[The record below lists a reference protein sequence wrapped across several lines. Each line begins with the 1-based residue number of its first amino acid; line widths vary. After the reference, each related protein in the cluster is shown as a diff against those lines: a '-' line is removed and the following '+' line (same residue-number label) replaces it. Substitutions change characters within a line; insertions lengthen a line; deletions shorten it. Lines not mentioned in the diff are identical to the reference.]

1 MQTSD
6 TTRRARPGRAG
17 GDWSR
22 LAGALALY
30 LAVTL
35 ATAQGPTIHQATVAV
50 ELDVLVDSLTLP
62 VSVLAL
68 DDGRER
74 LLVTQLEGLVMLIE
88 DGAVQ
93 PTPFLDVRARMTAL
107 EGEQGFYSVAL
118 EGAERASARGHAR
131 HLVAAFTE
139 RDTGDLIVAG
149 YPTSDDVTTADASRE
164 VVLLRV
170 PMPEPFHHG
179 GQVAFGP
186 DGMLYASVGDGLAEG
201 RSGPVDPAPPQSLSE
216 RRGKL
221 LRIDP
226 FPAERSAP
234 YRVPDDNPWAS
245 SAPAGVDAAV
255 AAEVWALGFR
265 NPWRF
270 AFDAPTGD
278 LYLADVGSDQWEEI
292 NLVAAGDN
300 HGWPVREGPDCSR
313 VPGSET
319 LVDPNCASHAFASP
333 LVALPH
339 ASRDPD
345 GARAIVAGVVVRDPD
360 LPGLHGR
367 YLFGDVVSGRVWSL
381 ERDSGRIELLLE
393 TGLTLSAIATGHRDE
408 VLLLG
413 LQGVLARIVPATP

>member
-1 MQTSD
+1 MPPGATVN
-6 TTRRARPGRAG
+6 RAPGHRAG
-17 GDWSR
+17 
-22 LAGALALY
+22 LAGARRMIGLALW
-30 LAVTL
+30 LTATW
-35 ATAQGPTIHQATVAV
+35 ATAQDGSIHGATAAV
-50 ELDVLVDSLTLP
+50 ELDVLTEALTLP
-62 VSVLAL
+62 VSVLPL
-68 DDGRER
+68 DDGSQR
-74 LLVTQLEGLVMLIE
+74 LLVTQLEGLVMVVE
-88 DGAVQ
+88 DGAVR
-93 PTPFLDVRARMTAL
+93 PAPFLDLRARVTAL
-107 EGEQGFYSVAL
+107 QGEQGFYSVAL
-118 EGAERASARGHAR
+118 EGAERASARGHPR
-131 HLVAAFTE
+131 HLVAAYTE

-149 YPTSDDVTTADASRE
+149 YPTSADLTSADATRE
-164 VVLLRV
+164 IVLLRV

-179 GQVAFGP
+179 GQVAFGA
-186 DGMLYASVGDGLAEG
+186 DGMLYASVGDGMVDSRL
-201 RSGPVDPAPPQSLSE
+201 GPLDPAPPQSLSE

-234 YRVPDDNPWAS
+234 YRAPDDNPWAS
-245 SAPAGVDAAV
+245 SAPAGVDATV

-270 AFDAPTGD
+270 AFDPPTGD

-319 LVDPNCASHAFASP
+319 LVDPNCASHSFASP

-345 GARAIVAGVVVRDPD
+345 GARAIVAGVAVRDPD
-360 LPGLHGR
+360 LPELRGR